1 VGGPNAE
8 MAEMWN
14 GPSAERWL
22 ALDAN
27 HDRALAPWGD
37 LVLAAAAP
45 GAGERA
51 LDVGCG
57 TGAMTRSVA
66 RRVAGGTAEGV
77 DISAPLVARA
87 RAKAQAEGVGNVS
100 FTVADA
106 QVHDF
111 PPASVDVAV
120 SRFGVMFFADPVAA
134 FANIGRALAPGGRL
148 AFACW
153 QDEAA
158 NDWLRIPAEV
168 LAEHVGH
175 TEPVPGAPGAVSL
188 ADPEQVR
195 AMLGA
200 AGFTRVALADA
211 PAPMW
216 LGADAAEAYERVATS
231 GMTRA
236 ALEGKDPA
244 AVSAALDALRTA
256 VAGLDRGKGV
266 SVPARAWL
274 VTAGRA

>member
-1 VGGPNAE
+1 MGEPNAE
-8 MAEMWN
+8 MAVMWN

-37 LVLAAAAP
+37 AVLAAAAP
-45 GAGERA
+45 GTGERV

-57 TGAMTRSVA
+57 TGAMTRSLA
-66 RRVAGGTAEGV
+66 RRVAGGTAQGV

-188 ADPEQVR
+188 ADPERVR

-200 AGFTRVALADA
+200 AGFAGVAVADA

-231 GMTRA
+231 GMTRT

-244 AVSAALDALRTA
+244 AVSAALDALRA
-256 VAGLDRGKGV
+256 AIAGLVRGEGV

-274 VTAGRA
+274 VTARRA